1 MLGSFKMRFV
11 SRFVISVLF
20 SVLFYS
26 SVWAAGEITDDERRA
41 AWTAADKVSVQGPK
55 DIDLGEQAIF
65 HLPGDMLYIPVKES
79 TELMRTWGNSVDERF
94 HGLVTAKDDNSSW
107 TLSIDF
113 TNEGYVKDDDA
124 KTWNAAELLQSLKDG
139 TEAQNA
145 ERIKLGIP
153 ALDVVDWMQAPLYD
167 STKHQ
172 LAWSLKAVD
181 RGAAADA
188 RATINFNT
196 YALGKDGYFQLN
208 LMSNDQEIDVDK
220 PAAFKVVSAVDYKP
234 GKKYSDFKEGT
245 DHVAEYGLAALVGGI
260 AAKKLGLLALGGVFL
275 AKFAKIILAGMAIA
289 GGGLFKFFRR
299 KKDEPEA

>member
-1 MLGSFKMRFV
+1 MLRFI
-11 SRFVISVLF
+11 ISILF
-20 SVLFYS
+20 TVVFFNTG
-26 SVWAAGEITDDERRA
+26 WAAGEITDEERKA
-41 AWTAADKVSVQGPK
+41 AWTAADAASVQGPK
-55 DIDLGEQAIF
+55 NIDLGEQAIF
-65 HLPGDMLYIPVKES
+65 HLPDDMLYIPVKES
-79 TELMRTWGNSVDERF
+79 TELMRTWGNSVDGRF
-94 HGLVTAKDDNSSW
+94 HGLVTAKDNNSSW

-124 KTWNAAELLQSLKDG
+124 KSWNAAELLQSLKDG

-153 ALDVVDWMQAPLYD
+153 ALDVVDWVQAPLYD
-167 STKHQ
+167 SSKHQ

-181 RGAAADA
+181 RGAEADA

-208 LMSNDQEIDVDK
+208 LMTNDQEIEVDK
-220 PAAFKVVSAVDYKP
+220 PAAFKVVSAIDYKP

-275 AKFAKIILAGMAIA
+275 AKFAKIIFAAIA
-289 GGGLFKFFRR
+289 LGAGGFFKFFRR
-299 KKDEPEA
+299 KKDDTEA